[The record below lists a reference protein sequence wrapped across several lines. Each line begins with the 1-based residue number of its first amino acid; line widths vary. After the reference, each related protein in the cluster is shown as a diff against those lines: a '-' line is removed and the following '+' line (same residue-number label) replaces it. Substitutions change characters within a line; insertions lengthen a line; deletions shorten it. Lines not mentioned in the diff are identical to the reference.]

1 MRALVEAREMRGI
14 KIGPELPNFH
24 EMRRAESR
32 LFDVRIEEVFCKSHS
47 TIKNFSMKKNNR
59 DSSDQEYVMA

>member
-14 KIGPELPNFH
+14 KIGPDLLNFH
-24 EMRRAESR
+24 EMRRAEIR
-32 LFDVRIEEVFCKSHS
+32 LFDVRSEEVFCKGHS